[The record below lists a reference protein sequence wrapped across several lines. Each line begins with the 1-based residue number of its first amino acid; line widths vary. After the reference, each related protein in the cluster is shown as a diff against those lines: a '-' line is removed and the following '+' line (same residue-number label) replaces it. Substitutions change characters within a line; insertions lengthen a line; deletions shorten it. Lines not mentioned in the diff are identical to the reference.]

1 MQGKLGQCSAKP
13 RNVIWHFQL
22 VCLAWLCSKLMAWFT
37 WLATFHT
44 LLPLTLMHDLACQVV
59 CRPNV
64 DVCLSSRC
72 RKMTLTVLQ
81 SLFSHAGDDLEGFL
95 ASESE
100 EEERPAAKRS
110 RVQKSGQQRTARA
123 KLDWSD
129 SSSESHG
136 KSSSHEPAVKNI
148 THIPHGGAV
157 EDDASGTNSAL
168 PLS

>member
-1 MQGKLGQCSAKP
+1 MLRS
-13 RNVIWHFQL
+13 
-22 VCLAWLCSKLMAWFT
+22 
-37 WLATFHT
+37 
-44 LLPLTLMHDLACQVV
+44 
-59 CRPNV
+59 
-64 DVCLSSRC
+64 LSSR
-72 RKMTLTVLQ
+72 
-81 SLFSHAGDDLEGFL
+81 AGDDLEGFL

-100 EEERPAAKRS
+100 EEERPPAKRS
-110 RVQKSGQQRTARA
+110 HTQKSVQQRTARA

-157 EDDASGTNSAL
+157 EDDASGKNAAL